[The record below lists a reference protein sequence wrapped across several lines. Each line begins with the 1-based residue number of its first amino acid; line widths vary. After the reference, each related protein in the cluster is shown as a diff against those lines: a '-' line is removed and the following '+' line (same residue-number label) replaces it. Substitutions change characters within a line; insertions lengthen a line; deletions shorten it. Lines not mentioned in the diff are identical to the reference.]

1 MAAMLIS
8 GFPKAKF
15 TYEDAL
21 NQLRSK
27 STNRKAYFS
36 RLRRK
41 GAEDTNSE
49 QSESKIFAE
58 DTDLDQRES
67 KNSN

>member
-21 NQLRSK
+21 N
-27 STNRKAYFS
+27 RKPLFLCVLS
-36 RLRRK
+36 D
-41 GAEDTNSE
+41 GDCGF
-49 QSESKIFAE
+49 QSSVAKAPIVVRILFV
-58 DTDLDQRES
+58 DLL
-67 KNSN
+67 